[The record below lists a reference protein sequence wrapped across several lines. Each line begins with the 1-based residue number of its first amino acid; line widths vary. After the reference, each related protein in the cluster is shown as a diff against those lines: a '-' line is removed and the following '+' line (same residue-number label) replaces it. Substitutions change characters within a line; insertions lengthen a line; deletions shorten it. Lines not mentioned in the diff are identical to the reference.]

1 MNEERT
7 VTIPVDEYKALIKAE
22 IRLSL
27 VTRLVE
33 EEKRYSSISKD
44 DLCRVL
50 GISIEEVD

>member
-1 MNEERT
+1 MNEEI
-7 VTIPVDEYKALIKAE
+7 TITITTAEYKALIKAE

-33 EEKRYSSISKD
+33 EERYSCVQKE
-44 DLCRVL
+44 DLCRIL

>member
-7 VTIPVDEYKALIKAE
+7 VTISTDEYKALIKSE

-33 EEKRYSSISKD
+33 EERYSSVSKD